1 MAAEGL
7 VVTQANDATPNIGT
21 LFAGKSF
28 LVVQRVPM
36 RTNFLE
42 RIRANGGRIVR
53 LESQADYIIADHVR
67 NDCPPTSLS
76 YTFIEA
82 AITTGALPDIN
93 HHRAGPAP
101 GIVRTAGSTVAAP
114 KATRTAF
121 TSQDDRDLW
130 NWVHH
135 YKSLGAHAVKGNE
148 IYKQLEAVNPRH
160 TYQSWRDRYVK
171 RLINKPPEG
180 VDVSGIASAPT
191 VQPGTAQTH
200 RPAVDGTVEDEVFEQ
215 ESEEAELDPDV
226 LFLLES
232 MEDILNIPAEDLDTV
247 WASLADEE
255 SSSHLSADQWKR
267 LYEEQALPTYEARQK
282 KEKRAK
288 PALPVKRNARVVT
301 PEPPEPNAEPT
312 TPELVAMRARA
323 AKERQASPSVSQKR
337 KRQTDTPQGNTNG
350 RKRTKGAQPE
360 VSTNEQPAVNPS
372 NVIDLDLENGDEDG
386 ENTAE
391 LALPGEEVLPT
402 SELNRAAK
410 AQLIAEASSRQ
421 QSQQQAQGDSRT
433 QDTQVANQAN
443 GQGKAV
449 SGLQLTEENLAH
461 QQAAHGEKVTRA
473 PDLKETNDNLS
484 DYADYLQD
492 LVKGQAAK
500 RSAQADGGEG
510 LNGAEH
516 EIELE
521 SDRELTP
528 VNEIQNGQVNDNG
541 ATNVNG
547 NIMDHQGLDEDMNDD
562 IQIDLT
568 LAEPEGG
575 FTFSSQEEAQADGI
589 PVQNAW
595 EPQQSPQFGQTVV
608 NDQNAEA
615 GAMDFSNLSGDVEM
629 EEAPAAAFAPV
640 DHTALDTQGI
650 YAAGQQ
656 QPDFSFPSPPLPDLD
671 DEADLPTDPLT
682 KPTQSQ
688 NPTANH
694 TTSSRQRNASAT
706 PRKLR
711 QLPTHTEPESPD
723 TEPIESVLARLTAK
737 GCSPALLQDALYRTS
752 AQLKFTE
759 VVAMSE
765 KLGLRVPDYPEIW
778 SAEDDAKVGTT
789 DAKIFKE
796 LCEKKGWEEYDLRLN
811 FLQDWKA
818 NQ

>member
-82 AITTGALPDIN
+82 AISTGALPDIN

-121 TSQDDRDLW
+121 TVQDDRDLW

-180 VDVSGIASAPT
+180 VDLSGNTGTPT

-200 RPAVDGTVEDEVFEQ
+200 RPAVDGTVEDEIHEQ
-215 ESEEAELDPDV
+215 EPEEAELDPDV
-226 LFLLES
+226 VFLLES

-267 LYEEQALPTYEARQK
+267 LYEEQALPTYEARQR

-288 PALPVKRNARVVT
+288 VASPVKRNARMVT

-312 TPELVAMRARA
+312 TPELIAMRAKA
-323 AKERQASPSVSQKR
+323 AKERQASPSVNQKR
-337 KRQTDTPQGNTNG
+337 KRQTATPQGNTNG
-350 RKRTKGAQPE
+350 RKRTKGAQSE
-360 VSTNEQPAVNPS
+360 FSTNEQPASKPQ
-372 NVIDLDLENGDEDG
+372 NVIELDLENGDEDG
-386 ENTAE
+386 ENTRE

-410 AQLIAEASSRQ
+410 AQLIAEANSRLEPQ
-421 QSQQQAQGDSRT
+421 QHAQTGSGVEEAQA
-433 QDTQVANQAN
+433 ANQAN

-484 DYADYLQD
+484 DYADYLQG
-492 LVKGQAAK
+492 LVKGQVAK
-500 RSAQADGGEG
+500 RSAQADVGEG
-510 LNGAEH
+510 ANGPEQDL
-516 EIELE
+516 ELE

-528 VNEIQNGQVNDNG
+528 VNDAQNGQVQVNRTTK
-541 ATNVNG
+541 ANG
-547 NIMDHQGLDEDMNDD
+547 NTNDHQGLDEDMNDD

-575 FTFSSQEEAQADGI
+575 FNFSSQDEEQPDGI
-589 PVQNAW
+589 PAQNMW
-595 EPQQSPQFGQTVV
+595 ESQQSPSFGQTAV
-608 NDQNAEA
+608 NDQTTEA
-615 GAMDFSNLSGDVEM
+615 AAMNFSNLPEDVEI
-629 EEAPAAAFAPV
+629 EEAPVGAFAPV
-640 DHTALDTQGI
+640 DHTALDTQAI
-650 YAAGQQ
+650 YATGQQ
-656 QPDFSFPSPPLPDLD
+656 QPDFSFPSPPLPDVEE
-671 DEADLPTDPLT
+671 EADLPTDPLT

-688 NPTANH
+688 NPTTNH
-694 TTSSRQRNASAT
+694 TASSRQRNASAT

-711 QLPTHTEPESPD
+711 QLPTNKEPETPES
-723 TEPIESVLARLTAK
+723 ESVDAFIARLTAK
-737 GCSPALLQDALYRTS
+737 GCSPALLQNALYRTS
-752 AQLKFTE
+752 AQLKATE
-759 VVAMSE
+759 VVAMYG
-765 KLGLRVPDYPEIW
+765 KLGLPTPDIPEVW
-778 SAEDDAKVGTT
+778 SEEDDAKVGTT

-796 LCEKKGWEEYDLRLN
+796 LCERKGWEEYDLRLN
-811 FLQDWKA
+811 FLQEWNA